1 MPTVAGGARQGEPGH
16 HRMWPWKKIGLV
28 FLLLVIV
35 SVVCTSLWPLTV
47 LRAAGRFALW
57 GGGIHSEYAQVGP
70 YRVHYFE
77 GGKGPPL
84 IFVHG
89 LEGESLNWI
98 QQMLDLRSRFHVYA
112 IDLLGHGQT
121 QQPDVAYSIE
131 QQSEMLRQFLATQNI
146 KSADLV
152 GVSMGGWIVLKLA
165 SEHPEV
171 VNRLVIADAAG
182 LKFQTN
188 LNARTFLP
196 RTPDELTAF
205 MAVLTPRQYHLP
217 YIVSRDLLQQ
227 FAEQAWITRRIFD
240 SMLTYQDVLDGK
252 LQGINIPVLIIW
264 GKEEKLIPMS
274 VGEQMKQELPHS
286 SLLVCT
292 DSGHLAVYEC
302 WKKLEPEVAEFL
314 SSPAP
319 PVPHVHEFAMGKG
332 AAAQ

>member
-1 MPTVAGGARQGEPGH
+1 
-16 HRMWPWKKIGLV
+16 
-28 FLLLVIV
+28 
-35 SVVCTSLWPLTV
+35 
-47 LRAAGRFALW
+47 
-57 GGGIHSEYAQVGP
+57 
-70 YRVHYFE
+70 
-77 GGKGPPL
+77 
-84 IFVHG
+84 
-89 LEGESLNWI
+89 
-98 QQMLDLRSRFHVYA
+98 
-112 IDLLGHGQT
+112 
-121 QQPDVAYSIE
+121 
-131 QQSEMLRQFLATQNI
+131 
-146 KSADLV
+146 
-152 GVSMGGWIVLKLA
+152 MGGWIVLKLA

-196 RTPDELTAF
+196 RTPEELTAF

-217 YIVSRDLLQQ
+217 YIVSRDLLHQ
-227 FAEQAWITRRIFD
+227 FAQQAWITRRIFD

-264 GKEEKLIPMS
+264 GEEEKLIPMS

-302 WKKLEPEVAEFL
+302 WKKLEPQVAEFL

-319 PVPHVHEFAMGKG
+319 QVPYVHEFAMGKG

>member
-1 MPTVAGGARQGEPGH
+1 
-16 HRMWPWKKIGLV
+16 
-28 FLLLVIV
+28 
-35 SVVCTSLWPLTV
+35 
-47 LRAAGRFALW
+47 
-57 GGGIHSEYAQVGP
+57 
-70 YRVHYFE
+70 
-77 GGKGPPL
+77 
-84 IFVHG
+84 
-89 LEGESLNWI
+89 
-98 QQMLDLRSRFHVYA
+98 MLDLRGHFHVYA

-121 QQPDVAYSIE
+121 QQPDIAYSIE

-188 LNARTFLP
+188 INASDISS
-196 RTPDELTAF
+196 PDAGRVDCLHGCTHSSAISSAVPSLT
-205 MAVLTPRQYHLP
+205 
-217 YIVSRDLLQQ
+217 RDLLHQ
-227 FAEQAWITRRIFD
+227 FAQHAWITRRIFD

-319 PVPHVHEFAMGKG
+319 PVPYVREFAMGNG